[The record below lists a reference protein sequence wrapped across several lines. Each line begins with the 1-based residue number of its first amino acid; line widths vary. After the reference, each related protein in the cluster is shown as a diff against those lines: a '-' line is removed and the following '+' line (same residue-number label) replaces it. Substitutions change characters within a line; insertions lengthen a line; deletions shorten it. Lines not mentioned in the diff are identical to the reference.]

1 MILGYSL
8 AILIGLSLGLL
19 GGGGSILTVPVLVY
33 ALGMEAKVSIALSL
47 AIVGATALIG
57 SITHWRAKNVNF
69 KIAAIFGPV
78 AMGGTFLGAKLSVFM
93 SGAAQLI
100 LFAIVMIIASFF
112 MIRGRKDPGVTE
124 EEMQNHKLPVA
135 LIVVEG
141 LAVGVLTGLVGV
153 GGGFMIVPALVLLAK
168 VPMKQAIGTSLLII
182 AMKSFAGFIGYMET
196 MEIPW
201 GFLGMFTVFTAIGI
215 IIGTALVKYVPQDKL
230 KKIFGVFLIVM
241 GIFILYKNKS
251 KLMAA
256 VPMIEQSRQVVQS
269 FTLI

>member
-8 AILIGLSLGLL
+8 AVLIGLSLGLL

-33 ALGMEAKVSIALSL
+33 ALGMEAKLSIALSL

-57 SITHWRAKNVNF
+57 SITHWKAKNVNL

-78 AMGGTFLGAKLSVFM
+78 AMAGTFIGAKLSVFM

-112 MIRGRKDPGVTE
+112 MIRGRKDPDTSE
-124 EEMQNHKLPVA
+124 EESENHKLPVM
-135 LIVVEG
+135 LIIVEG
-141 LAVGVLTGLVGV
+141 IFVGILTGLVGV

-168 VPMKQAIGTSLLII
+168 VPMKQAVGTSLLII
-182 AMKSFAGFIGYMET
+182 AMKSFAGFLGYMGNVD
-196 MEIPW
+196 IPW
-201 GFLGMFTVFTAIGI
+201 SFLGIFTSFTAVGI
-215 IIGTALVKYVPQDKL
+215 IFGTFLVKYVPQENL

-251 KLMAA
+251 KFMTYM
-256 VPMIEQSRQVVQS
+256 PQEKIEKVQI
-269 FTLI
+269 TNR